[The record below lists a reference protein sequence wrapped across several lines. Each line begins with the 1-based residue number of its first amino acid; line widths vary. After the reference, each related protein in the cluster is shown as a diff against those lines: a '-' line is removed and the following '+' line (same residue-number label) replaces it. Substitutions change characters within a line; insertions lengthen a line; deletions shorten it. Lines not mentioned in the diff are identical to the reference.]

1 MFVLALAGLTFLSG
15 GESRGGMLAAAP
27 SHRFIPKEQTH
38 NVKVEEL
45 LSPRYCASD
54 NVIVERSRKRID
66 STFSHLYNK

>member
-15 GESRGGMLAAAP
+15 GENRGGVLAAAP

-38 NVKVEEL
+38 NVKVG